1 MVERNIYKSVL
12 KKLSSIPIEY
22 LDEVDK
28 FLTTLSKD
36 IDSKEKNRDNILK
49 FAGSWNDMSDNDFE
63 DYRKSIKDTRN
74 NMFNRDIE
82 L

>member
-22 LDEVDK
+22 LNDVDK
-28 FLTTLSKD
+28 YLTSLTNN
-36 IDSKEKNRDNILK
+36 INSKEKNRESILK
-49 FAGSWNDMSDNDFE
+49 FAGSWKDISNSDFE
-63 DYRKSIKDTRN
+63 DYMKSIKDTRKD
-74 NMFNRDIE
+74 MFNRDIE

>member
-63 DYRKSIKDTRN
+63 DYRKSIKDTRS